1 MKYLPKELKRA
12 YEYDKLKVP
21 IIDAL
26 AAPYINTDD
35 VLKAHYILAD
45 YFTDESSGIPA
56 EKMLAG
62 LRSPDLLYSAICRQ
76 SVSFGNSQK
85 YTNPFDICATLFF
98 GLTKDHP
105 FHDGNKRTALLIL
118 IKQLT
123 EFGYYPNETITTFE
137 KLVESVAA
145 SKVQDNYAKI
155 YKKFK
160 KDDEPIIRTIAFILR
175 RNTTKKNRTLHLD
188 LNMKEFCKLLYEK
201 ANVDYELDNMKIKF
215 KRSVKGILTKKE
227 LSYTVKFYGWT
238 RPVEA
243 GMVRDTFDNLGL
255 TDEFPS
261 FQTLLSGGKSFYH
274 IINQFEIPLRRL
286 KDK

>member
-1 MKYLPKELKRA
+1 MKYLPKELKDA
-12 YEYDKLKVP
+12 YEYDMLHVP

-62 LRSPDLLYSAICRQ
+62 LRSPNLLYSAICRQ
-76 SVSFGNSQK
+76 TVSFNNHQK
-85 YTNPFDICATLFF
+85 YTDPFDICATLFF

-105 FHDGNKRTALLIL
+105 FHDGNKRTALLVL

-137 KLVESVAA
+137 KLVESVA
-145 SKVQDNYAKI
+145 SSEIENNYAKI

-160 KDDEPIIRTIAFILR
+160 KRDDPIIYTIAFILR
-175 RNTTKKNRTLHLD
+175 RITTKRNRTLHLD
-188 LNMKEFCKLLYEK
+188 LNMKEFCKLLHET
-201 ANVDYELDNMKIKF
+201 VDVNWELDNMKIKF
-215 KRSVKGILTKKE
+215 KRNAKNVFAKKE

-261 FQTLLSGGKSFYH
+261 FQTLLSGGKSFYN
-274 IINQFEIPLRRL
+274 IIKQFEIPLRRL